1 MAPVR
6 GAYPCVEK
14 EGRGCP
20 VDSGVLQA
28 LALSSAAGLSTALGT
43 LAVFLGRRGSDTPM
57 AAALGFAAGVMAGVS
72 LWDLFPEAISLLAGA
87 LGRRRGFWLLFAAF
101 LAGIALTFAI
111 DRLVPD
117 RPAAGKGA
125 PGGASG
131 KRSLFHLGLVSML
144 AILLHNLPE
153 GMATFMAGYQDAG
166 LGLSVALAIALH
178 NIPEGVTV
186 AVPIY
191 QSTGSRARAFGCAL
205 LSGLSE
211 PVGALL
217 AWLVLGPFLSPTLLG
232 AVFSLVCGVMLFIAV
247 EELIPASW
255 GFGRYRLTLLSIG
268 AGLAISW
275 LGTRL

>member
-1 MAPVR
+1 M
-6 GAYPCVEK
+6 
-14 EGRGCP
+14 
-20 VDSGVLQA
+20 DSGVLQA
-28 LALSSAAGLSTALGT
+28 LALSSAAGLSTALGA
-43 LAVFLGRRGSDTPM
+43 LAVFLGRRGSETPM
-57 AAALGFAAGVMAGVS
+57 AVALGFAAGVMAGVS
-72 LWDLFPEAISLLAGA
+72 LWDLFPEAVSLLGRA
-87 LGRRRGFWLLFAAF
+87 LGWGRGFWLLFTAF
-101 LAGIALTFAI
+101 LGGVVLTFAI

-117 RPAAGKGA
+117 RPTAGKGA
-125 PGGASG
+125 SNALSG
-131 KRSLFHLGLVSML
+131 RSLFHLGLVSML

-191 QSTGSRARAFGCAL
+191 QATGSRARAFGCAL

-217 AWLVLGPFLSPTLLG
+217 AWLALGPLLSPALLG

-255 GFGRYRLTLLSIG
+255 GFGRRRLTLLSIG
-268 AGLAISW
+268 AGLAVSW
-275 LGTRL
+275 LGARL

>member
-1 MAPVR
+1 M
-6 GAYPCVEK
+6 
-14 EGRGCP
+14 P

-28 LALSSAAGLSTALGT
+28 LALSSAAGLSTALGA
-43 LAVFLGRRGSDTPM
+43 LAVFLGGRGNDTPM
-57 AAALGFAAGVMAGVS
+57 AVALGFAAGVMAGVS
-72 LWDLFPEAISLLAGA
+72 LWDLFPEAISLLGRA
-87 LGRRRGFWLLFAAF
+87 LGRGRGFWLLFTAF
-101 LAGIALTFAI
+101 LGGVVLTFAI

-117 RPAAGKGA
+117 RPTAEKGA
-125 PGGASG
+125 SNALSG
-131 KRSLFHLGLVSML
+131 RSFFHLGLVSML

-191 QSTGSRARAFGCAL
+191 QATGSRARAFGCAL

-217 AWLVLGPFLSPTLLG
+217 AWLALGPLLSPVLLG
-232 AVFSLVCGVMLFIAV
+232 AVFSLVCGVMLFIAI

-255 GFGRYRLTLLSIG
+255 GFGCHRLTFLSVG
-268 AGLAISW
+268 AGLAVSW
-275 LGTRL
+275 LGARL

>member
-1 MAPVR
+1 M
-6 GAYPCVEK
+6 GN
-14 EGRGCP
+14 
-20 VDSGVLQA
+20 GVWQA
-28 LALSSAAGLSTALGT
+28 LVLSSAAGLSTALGA
-43 LAVFLGRRGSDTPM
+43 LAVCLGKRDSGAPM

-72 LWDLFPEAISLLAGA
+72 LWDLVPEAIALLGGA
-87 LGRRRGFWLLFAAF
+87 WGPKKGFWVLLAAF
-101 LAGIALTFAI
+101 LAGVALTLTI

-117 RPAAGKGA
+117 RPGHAGG
-125 PGGASG
+125 
-131 KRSLFHLGLVSML
+131 RREHSLFHLGLVSML

-186 AVPIY
+186 AMPIY
-191 QSTGSRARAFGCAL
+191 QATGSRARAFGCAL

-217 AWLVLGPFLSPTLLG
+217 AWLVLGPFLSPALLG
-232 AVFSLVCGVMLFIAV
+232 GVFALVCGVMLFIAV
-247 EELIPASW
+247 QELVPASW
-255 GFGRYRLTLLSIG
+255 GFGRPGLTLLAIG
-268 AGLAISW
+268 PGLAVSW